1 MPVNFLTATQRERYC
16 NYPDEL
22 SPDEIARHFHLDDA
36 DLVWIATKR
45 RDSSRLGYALQLS
58 TVRFLGAFL
67 DDPTAVPTPV
77 LKAIAKQ
84 IGVPIQRALRPMP
97 KANSVGATQRKF
109 GNSKSIWSFL
119 QKA

>member
-16 NYPDEL
+16 NYPEEL

-45 RDSSRLGYALQLS
+45 RDSSRLGYALQLR

-67 DDPTAVPTPV
+67 DDPTAVPAPV

-84 IGVPIQRALRPMP
+84 IGVTGVPLFLVQFWTFQDRPLARLP
-97 KANSVGATQRKF
+97 KA
-109 GNSKSIWSFL
+109 
-119 QKA
+119 

>member
-45 RDSSRLGYALQLS
+45 RDSSRLGYAL
-58 TVRFLGAFL
+58 
-67 DDPTAVPTPV
+67 
-77 LKAIAKQ
+77 
-84 IGVPIQRALRPMP
+84 
-97 KANSVGATQRKF
+97 
-109 GNSKSIWSFL
+109 
-119 QKA
+119 